1 MILDQIYN
9 CHYQGAFYNIY
20 LESKSMELILRLL
33 WETAESREPKISD
46 RFIPDHDKACIF
58 RARDILI
65 KAVDTPPSLKALAQK
80 AGINDTKLKRG
91 FRQMFGTT
99 VFGYL
104 RKYRMEQAEKILSQG
119 TMNVDETAYTLGFH
133 DTAHFIRQF
142 RQHYGTTPGTYLKQ
156 VRAPGEGQALH
167 PF

>member
-1 MILDQIYN
+1 
-9 CHYQGAFYNIY
+9 
-20 LESKSMELILRLL
+20 
-33 WETAESREPKISD
+33 
-46 RFIPDHDKACIF
+46 
-58 RARDILI
+58 
-65 KAVDTPPSLKALAQK
+65 
-80 AGINDTKLKRG
+80 
-91 FRQMFGTT
+91 
-99 VFGYL
+99 
-104 RKYRMEQAEKILSQG
+104 MEQAEKILSQG